1 MDLMQYS
8 QANPVYKS
16 MISTVNPSTDV
27 SVVQLQTDIMESP
40 MLWCWPK
47 HTYFMTTNP
56 LNYFLTTAI
65 WNYYHQTNNLQ
76 THKWSM

>member
-40 MLWCWPK
+40 ML
-47 HTYFMTTNP
+47 
-56 LNYFLTTAI
+56 
-65 WNYYHQTNNLQ
+65 
-76 THKWSM
+76 